1 MQNRKQKNRIS
12 TQGYFIKRLKDSGYV
27 VWRMFDKYSIAD
39 NRKWTLLVNPGQE
52 SVFVTCKVN
61 VESRASTPHFDI
73 YDPRQVVNMRT
84 VVTDSIEVLINHM
97 IELNITPDSAEFK
110 KHV

>member
-1 MQNRKQKNRIS
+1 MQNKKQKNRIS

-61 VESRASTPHFDI
+61 VDERAAPPHFDI

-97 IELNITPDSAEFK
+97 IELNITPDSIEYK
-110 KHV
+110 KHA